1 MTGPLALGLG
11 IASALAAAQAAQSA
25 LVLRMTVSPSRP
37 LAGHVVGLQIRT
49 YAPLVDRTRR
59 CGYRLVAWRVSY
71 PFKVQAVGPNRAI
84 HRVRVRQARGNLYVG
99 RFVPRLPG
107 RWTIRVANF
116 GPGYPACSGSVIR
129 FRVSK

>member
-1 MTGPLALGLG
+1 VTTRFALSLG
-11 IASALAAAQAAQSA
+11 IAGALASAQAAQSA
-25 LVLRMTVSPSRP
+25 LVVRMAVSPLRP
-37 LAGHVVGLQIRT
+37 LVGYAVRLQVRT
-49 YAPLVDRTRR
+49 YAPLVDRARR
-59 CGYRLVAWRVSY
+59 CGYRLRAWRVSY

-116 GPGYPACSGSVIR
+116 GPSYPACSGSVIR